1 MLDFFKIRERDT
13 KKGVIEV
20 YPDFLVK
27 RNGDLMTRG
36 KAFYAVWDEA
46 AGLWSTDE
54 FRLIEIVDMEL
65 SKYVDAKKSENPERT
80 YIAKRLSDYGSKRW
94 DDFKLFL
101 SKAPDNCHDLDQ
113 KIIFA
118 DSKPDRKNYASK
130 KLPYS
135 LDNGSFESYDELI
148 STLYAPE
155 ERQKLEWAIGSI
167 FTGDSVK
174 IQKFI
179 VLYGA
184 QGAGKSTF
192 LDIVMQLFN
201 GYYTTFDAKSLTG
214 SNQFAT
220 EVFKSNPLVAIQ
232 HDGDLSRIEDNSR
245 LNSIISHE
253 QMAMNEKYKAV
264 YQSSVNAFLFM
275 GTNKPVQITDS
286 KSGLIRR
293 LIDVQ
298 PTGRRIPPERYF
310 VLKDRVSFELGS
322 IATHCIEVY
331 RSMGRYA
338 YADYTPL
345 AMMEKTDRL
354 FNFIQDNFDTLAGQ
368 EYTPLKQLW
377 DMYKTYCDESNFTWT
392 IPKFQFREEMKDY
405 FEEYLQRS
413 QIDGTRYYGV
423 YHNLKQNLFA
433 KNPLD
438 LSDSDQESK
447 PSSLVMDQSTSI
459 LDDILKDCPAQY
471 ANSTGTPTFKWDRVT
486 GTLKDLDT
494 HKLHY
499 VKVPKNMIVID
510 FDIKNN
516 KGEKDAALNIEQ
528 ASKLPPTYAEYSQGG
543 AGVHLHYWW
552 DGDPDKLSNLYSDNV
567 EIKVFRGDASL
578 RRRLSQCNNLPI
590 AHISSGLPLKEEK
603 PVIDLKYVK
612 SEAGLRNLIM
622 RNLHKQI
629 HPGTKPSI
637 DFICTILDEAY
648 ENGLKYDVTDM
659 KPVIIDFA
667 SKSTHWAD
675 YCLKVVNNM
684 KFASEERNRTDH
696 PLYEDGAIAFF
707 DIEVFPN
714 LFLVNWKYQ
723 GSEQC
728 VEMINPEPADML
740 GLMKLKL
747 IGFNCRR
754 YDNHLI
760 YARYLGYDNTQLYN
774 LSQNIVN
781 GNRGCMFGEAY
792 NLSYTD
798 VYDFCSKKQSLKKWE
813 IELGIH
819 HEEWALP
826 WDQPVD
832 PKLWPKLAHYCN
844 NDVIAT
850 EKVFEARVEDWNA
863 RKMLARLSGLT
874 VNDTTNSHVMQ
885 YLFGN
890 EKNPQ
895 SHFIYTDLATGKRY
909 AWPDAP
915 EYVS

>member
-13 KKGVIEV
+13 KKGVVEV

-36 KAFYAVWDEA
+36 KAFYAVWDDD

-54 FRLIEIVDMEL
+54 FRLIELVDQEL
-65 SKYVDAKKSENPERT
+65 TKYADEKKDENPERV
-80 YIAKRLSDYGSKRW
+80 YICKRLSDYSSKRW

-101 SKAPDNCHDLDQ
+101 SKTPDNYKELDQ

-118 DSKPDRKNYASK
+118 DAEPSRKDYASK

-135 LDNGSFESYDELI
+135 LSTEPHKAYDEI
-148 STLYAPE
+148 MGVIYEPE

-167 FTGDSVK
+167 FTGDSTR

-179 VLYGA
+179 VLFGA

-192 LDIVMQLFN
+192 LDIVMQLFE
-201 GYYTTFDAKSLTG
+201 GYYTTFNAKALAG

-220 EVFKSNPLVAIQ
+220 EVFKTNPLVAIQ

-253 QMAMNEKYKAV
+253 QMAMDEKYKSV
-264 YQSSVNAFLFM
+264 YQSAVHAFLFM

-293 LIDVQ
+293 LIDVHPSGQ
-298 PTGRRIPPERYF
+298 KIPSERYF
-310 VLKDRVSFELGS
+310 ILKDRIGFELGS
-322 IATHCIEVY
+322 IASHCIDVY
-331 RSMGRYA
+331 RKMGIYA
-338 YADYTPL
+338 YSSYVPL
-345 AMMEKTDRL
+345 DMMSRTDRI
-354 FNFIQDNFDTLAGQ
+354 FNFCMDNFDLLNAEDHISLQ
-368 EYTPLKQLW
+368 QVWACYKQ
-377 DMYKTYCDESNFTWT
+377 YCEDSNLTFVLQ
-392 IPKFQFREEMKDY
+392 KYVFREELKDY
-405 FEEYLQRS
+405 FEDYKERVY
-413 QIDGTRYYGV
+413 IDGERKRNV
-423 YHNLKQNLFA
+423 YFHFKTEKFVKQ
-433 KNPLD
+433 PLD
-438 LSDSDQESK
+438 LKDDEESK
-447 PSSLVMDQSTSI
+447 PYSLVLDQDVSI
-459 LDDILKDCPAQY
+459 LDDILADCPAQY
-471 ANSTGTPTFKWDRVT
+471 ANQSGTPTFKWDRVQSV
-486 GTLKDLDT
+486 LKDLDT

-499 VKVPKNMIVID
+499 VKVPKNMVVID
-510 FDIKNN
+510 FDLKNN
-516 KGEKDAALNIEQ
+516 NGEKDAQQNIEA
-528 ASKLPPTYAEYSQGG
+528 ASKLPPTYAEYSKGG

-552 DGDPDKLSNLYSDNV
+552 DGDPDKLSNLYSENV

-578 RRRLSQCNNLPI
+578 RRRLSKCNNLPI
-590 AHISSGLPLKEEK
+590 AHISSGLPLKEGK

-612 SEAGLRNLIM
+612 TEQGLRNLIL
-622 RNLHKQI
+622 RNLRKQI

-648 ENGLKYDVTDM
+648 ESGLKYNVEDM

-684 KFASEERNRTDH
+684 KFASVERNSVDH
-696 PLYEDGAIAFF
+696 PMYEDGAIAFF

-714 LFLVNWKYQ
+714 LFLVNWKYEN
-723 GSEQC
+723 SEQC
-728 VEMINPEPADML
+728 VQMINPSPADMI
-740 GLMKLKL
+740 GLMQLKL

-760 YARYLGYDNTQLYN
+760 YARYLGYNNMELYN

-781 GNRGCMFGEAY
+781 GNRSCMFGEAY

-798 VYDFCSKKQSLKKWE
+798 VYDFCSKKQSLKHWE

-826 WDQPVD
+826 WDEPVPED
-832 PKLWPKLAHYCN
+832 KWVKLAHYCD

-850 EKVFEARVEDWNA
+850 EAVFHARKEDWNA
-863 RKMLARLSGLT
+863 RQMLARLSGLT
-874 VNDTTNSHVMQ
+874 VNDTTNQHVMQ

-890 EKNPQ
+890 DRNPQ
-895 SHFIYTDLATGKRY
+895 EHFIYTDLATGKRY

-915 EYVS
+915 DYVK

>member
-1 MLDFFKIRERDT
+1 M
-13 KKGVIEV
+13 
-20 YPDFLVK
+20 
-27 RNGDLMTRG
+27 
-36 KAFYAVWDEA
+36 
-46 AGLWSTDE
+46 
-54 FRLIEIVDMEL
+54 
-65 SKYVDAKKSENPERT
+65 
-80 YIAKRLSDYGSKRW
+80 
-94 DDFKLFL
+94 
-101 SKAPDNCHDLDQ
+101 
-113 KIIFA
+113 
-118 DSKPDRKNYASK
+118 
-130 KLPYS
+130 
-135 LDNGSFESYDELI
+135 
-148 STLYAPE
+148 
-155 ERQKLEWAIGSI
+155 
-167 FTGDSVK
+167 
-174 IQKFI
+174 
-179 VLYGA
+179 
-184 QGAGKSTF
+184 
-192 LDIVMQLFN
+192 
-201 GYYTTFDAKSLTG
+201 
-214 SNQFAT
+214 
-220 EVFKSNPLVAIQ
+220 
-232 HDGDLSRIEDNSR
+232 
-245 LNSIISHE
+245 
-253 QMAMNEKYKAV
+253 
-264 YQSSVNAFLFM
+264 
-275 GTNKPVQITDS
+275 
-286 KSGLIRR
+286 
-293 LIDVQ
+293 
-298 PTGRRIPPERYF
+298 
-310 VLKDRVSFELGS
+310 
-322 IATHCIEVY
+322 
-331 RSMGRYA
+331 
-338 YADYTPL
+338 
-345 AMMEKTDRL
+345 
-354 FNFIQDNFDTLAGQ
+354 
-368 EYTPLKQLW
+368 
-377 DMYKTYCDESNFTWT
+377 
-392 IPKFQFREEMKDY
+392 
-405 FEEYLQRS
+405 
-413 QIDGTRYYGV
+413 
-423 YHNLKQNLFA
+423 
-433 KNPLD
+433 
-438 LSDSDQESK
+438 
-447 PSSLVMDQSTSI
+447 
-459 LDDILKDCPAQY
+459 
-471 ANSTGTPTFKWDRVT
+471 
-486 GTLKDLDT
+486 
-494 HKLHY
+494 
-499 VKVPKNMIVID
+499 
-510 FDIKNN
+510 
-516 KGEKDAALNIEQ
+516 
-528 ASKLPPTYAEYSQGG
+528 
-543 AGVHLHYWW
+543 
-552 DGDPDKLSNLYSDNV
+552 
-567 EIKVFRGDASL
+567 
-578 RRRLSQCNNLPI
+578 
-590 AHISSGLPLKEEK
+590 
-603 PVIDLKYVK
+603 IDLKYVK